1 MGKQKTCK
9 LLRKSVSSA
18 RVEMLG
24 RKINTGNRLEIIKS
38 GQFQNQMRSMPDTI
52 IFTARSK
59 RPGSQVA

>member
-1 MGKQKTCK
+1 
-9 LLRKSVSSA
+9 
-18 RVEMLG
+18 MLG

-38 GQFQNQMRSMPDTI
+38 GQFQSQMRSMPDTI